1 MKTVPPNQDN
11 LIGRSISS
19 SAVHSHL
26 LCAVTSSSSRFI
38 ACFDSSTFFLLL
50 IPKKAL
56 FASLTSVDSLR
67 SSCETASSVL
77 SCLQS
82 CQTESALAAKASL
95 TSPECATALHLLL
108 LPKVGPKLGVL
119 KVVPCLRPLVDLF
132 AVAARRALPPTAA
145 CLGLLPAAAAPTT
158 QRLLHFQIG
167 RRALALGFLHFQTK
181 VSTHSSVDE
190 TLGLA
195 LANA

>member
-56 FASLTSVDSLR
+56 SASLLSLSLSLSLSARESGSLIGADRRR
-67 SSCETASSVL
+67 STHTHIWALLCVAERRATRPNGERGYSTRRHMGHECPEAVSPERGVVL
-77 SCLQS
+77 TKLQS
-82 CQTESALAAKASL
+82 S
-95 TSPECATALHLLL
+95 
-108 LPKVGPKLGVL
+108 
-119 KVVPCLRPLVDLF
+119 
-132 AVAARRALPPTAA
+132 
-145 CLGLLPAAAAPTT
+145 
-158 QRLLHFQIG
+158 I
-167 RRALALGFLHFQTK
+167 
-181 VSTHSSVDE
+181 
-190 TLGLA
+190 
-195 LANA
+195 